1 VLDCWLKYYYHIF
14 ILIFF
19 LPALLAA
26 LTTNKL
32 FRRCSAIPADEPAWC
47 EFFQR
52 YHPDIEA
59 AIYRVIG
66 FPPQGHH
73 AHLYQDVLQGFHLR
87 LLENEC
93 RALRSFRGETD
104 NEARAFLRKVA
115 ASVACNT
122 LNQEQRPPHVPLDL
136 QEDDSLSP
144 SESLLDPSALNER
157 YFMLRQAIDDCLEQV
172 LRGHNKERN
181 IKIFKLAVYD
191 GLSPREI
198 AELPD
203 FKAVTLHAIE
213 QQITRTR
220 HKMRPCL
227 NKK

>member
-1 VLDCWLKYYYHIF
+1 MLVT
-14 ILIFF
+14 
-19 LPALLAA
+19 

-73 AHLYQDVLQGFHLR
+73 VYLYNDVLQGLYAR
-87 LLENEC
+87 LLENDR

-104 NEARAFLRKVA
+104 NEAKAFLRKVA
-115 ASVACNT
+115 ASVACNA
-122 LNQEQRPPHVPLDL
+122 LNEEPPPHVPLDQ
-136 QEDDSLSP
+136 QEDDSRSP
-144 SESLLDPSALNER
+144 SESLLDPSALDER
-157 YFMLRQAIDDCLEQV
+157 YFMLRQSIDDCLERV
-172 LRGHNKERN
+172 LHGHNKERN
-181 IKIFKLAVYD
+181 IRIFKLAVYD
-191 GLSPREI
+191 GLSPQEI
-198 AELPD
+198 AGLPD
-203 FKAVTLHAIE
+203 FKAVTVHAIE

-220 HKMRPCL
+220 HKVRPCL